1 MLPASVKRRFRA
13 RCRAW
18 GLLAPTGKTDSPT
31 DSQLLQQ
38 LFAKLC
44 AKRASQI
51 IKTLHDLPKHGK
63 IQIDT
68 PGCVAFDSP
77 YTR

>member
-18 GLLAPTGKTDSPT
+18 GLLAPTRKTISRT
-31 DSQLLQQ
+31 VSQLLQQ
-38 LFAKLC
+38 LFANLC
-44 AKRASQI
+44 AKRASRNH
-51 IKTLHDLPKHGK
+51 KTLHDLPKHGT
-63 IQIDT
+63 IPIDT